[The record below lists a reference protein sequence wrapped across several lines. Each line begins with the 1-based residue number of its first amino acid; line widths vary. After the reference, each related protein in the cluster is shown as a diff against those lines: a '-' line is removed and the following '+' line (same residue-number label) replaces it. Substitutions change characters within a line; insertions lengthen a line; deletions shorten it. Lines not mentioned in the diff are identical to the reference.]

1 MNAFLEQDWF
11 YIAIESIISL
21 CVFLLF
27 VSIIIDFSL
36 YSRDEDV
43 QAEKKSI
50 VETGSMTMFF
60 ILFYLLLLSGN
71 WVWQISSGHTKEI
84 LIVLGTAMIVAGC
97 FMNLSGRFHLGKN
110 WANQI
115 KIYEKHRLI
124 QTGLYR
130 WVRHPLYASLIL
142 MFYGACL
149 VFRNIAAFLAV
160 TLIFVPFMYYRALQ
174 EEGLLIQRFSQ
185 YKEYRRKTGMF
196 FPRIVKKDVVYYD

>member
-1 MNAFLEQDWF
+1 MTKFLEQDGF
-11 YIAIESIISL
+11 YIAIESIFCL

-50 VETGSMTMFF
+50 VETGSMTLFF
-60 ILFYLLLLSGN
+60 LLFYLILLSGK
-71 WVWQISSGHTKEI
+71 WVWQISSDHVPKI
-84 LIVLGTAMIVAGC
+84 LMLLGTTMIVAGC
-97 FMNLSGRFHLGKN
+97 LMNISGRFHLGKN

-115 KIYEKHRLI
+115 KIYEKHSLI
-124 QTGLYR
+124 QTGMYR

-149 VFRNIAAFLAV
+149 VFRNIAALLAV
-160 TLIFVPFMYYRALQ
+160 TVVFVPFMYYRALQ
-174 EEGLLIQRFSQ
+174 EERLLTQIFSQ
-185 YKEYRRKTGMF
+185 YGEYRRKTGMF
-196 FPRIVKKDVVYYD
+196 LPRILKKDVDSDD